1 MRPAKI
7 LFYVQEE
14 AREAVPQSHYDYLKS
29 LKLTHETAY
38 FFFAHAGIRPG
49 IPLENQTED
58 DLLWIRQDFL
68 DAPEMHPKIIIHGH
82 TVADEVTHYG
92 NRINIDTGAAYGE
105 KLSTIVIEGPDV
117 WVLDGSE
124 RRPLRPEK

>member
-1 MRPAKI
+1 
-7 LFYVQEE
+7 
-14 AREAVPQSHYDYLKS
+14 
-29 LKLTHETAY
+29 
-38 FFFAHAGIRPG
+38 
-49 IPLENQTED
+49 LENQTED